1 MKTLIKSTAL
11 IVATVIAAPALSADM
26 YIAGTLGTFDQDSS
40 KNKGV
45 FKTHFMT
52 GEVTGV
58 TPPINIPEGSPVS
71 WNTSFDSGTAY
82 SLAMG
87 WKLDAFRLELEYAM
101 SDSSVK
107 SHKYVN
113 AAGIDLTN
121 IDAGVLLTG
130 NVGDLGV
137 SVGDLVGDGRGS
149 LETSTFYVNAYY
161 DFMHEDAFSPYLGVG
176 VGYAD
181 TDVNYKPSGVSVIDD
196 SDSGFAYQF
205 ILGASWAFNETFE
218 IYGDARL
225 RYTDDAEVMSR
236 LLGADF
242 KVENSATLYNIGVRY
257 NF

>member
-1 MKTLIKSTAL
+1 MKTFKSTAI
-11 IVATVIAAPALSADM
+11 IVLASLAASPLSADM
-26 YIAGTLGTFDQDSS
+26 YVAGTLGYFDQDRS
-40 KNKGV
+40 KNKGS
-45 FKTHFMT
+45 FITDFTT

-58 TPPINIPEGSPVS
+58 MPPITIPENSPVG

-87 WKLDAFRLELEYAM
+87 WKLDAFRFELEYAM
-101 SDSSVK
+101 SDASVK
-107 SHKYVN
+107 SHQFVT

-149 LETSTFYVNAYY
+149 LETSTFYLNGYY
-161 DFMHEDAFSPYLGVG
+161 DFMHEEAFSPYLGFG
-176 VGYAD
+176 VGYAN
-181 TDVNYKPSGVSVIDD
+181 TDVNYKPSGVSVIND

-205 ILGASWAFNETFE
+205 ILGASWAMNEAFE

-225 RYTDDAEVMSR
+225 RYTDDASVRSR

-242 KVENSATLYNIGVRY
+242 KVENTATLYNIGVRY